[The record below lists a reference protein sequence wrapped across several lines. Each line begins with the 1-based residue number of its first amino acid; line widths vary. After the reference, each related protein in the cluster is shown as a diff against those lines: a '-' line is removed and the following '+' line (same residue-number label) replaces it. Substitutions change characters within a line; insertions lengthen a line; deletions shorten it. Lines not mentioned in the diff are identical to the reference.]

1 MRDAPDSRA
10 IAHACALVVRFG
22 AAGAAGALA
31 VTKAR
36 LTAGLDAFCDARFLT
51 MYGTGPR
58 DRRPL
63 GITS

>member
-1 MRDAPDSRA
+1 MTDSIDPSRA

-22 AAGAAGALA
+22 AAGAIA

-36 LTAGLDAFCDARFLT
+36 LTAGLDAFCDVRFLT

-58 DRRPL
+58 DRRPVGL
-63 GITS
+63 TS